1 MASATNRS
9 KNCEQLAHSILY
21 RCEQFGVDH
30 HLFRLMVENVH
41 WTEHG
46 RVKNLTFRLLVDA
59 AQRADGIRTDEE
71 NKRLAKGNREPKR
84 KAKAKK

>member
-21 RCEQFGVDH
+21 RCQQFGVDP

-41 WTEHG
+41 WTENG
-46 RVKNLTFRLLVDA
+46 RVKNLTYRLLVDA
-59 AQRADGIRTDEE
+59 AQVAERAKLVQETQKQA
-71 NKRLAKGNREPKR
+71 KRKPKR
-84 KAKAKK
+84 KAKSKK